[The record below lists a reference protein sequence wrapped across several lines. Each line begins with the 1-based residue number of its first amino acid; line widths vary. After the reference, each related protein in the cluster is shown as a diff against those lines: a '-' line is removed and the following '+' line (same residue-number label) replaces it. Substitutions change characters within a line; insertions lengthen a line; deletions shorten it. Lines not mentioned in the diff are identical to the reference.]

1 MPHRS
6 MTLPPRRTPSAAMT
20 HVAPALAMR
29 DASESREKPPKT
41 TVCTAPIRAHA
52 SMAIASSGTIGI
64 NKATRSPFLT
74 PRARKAAAS
83 FFVSSRASA

>member
-1 MPHRS
+1 
-6 MTLPPRRTPSAAMT
+6 
-20 HVAPALAMR
+20 MR

-52 SMAIASSGTIGI
+52 SMAIASSGTIGM
-64 NKATRSPFLT
+64 NSATRSPFLT
-74 PRARKAAAS
+74 PRARSAAAS